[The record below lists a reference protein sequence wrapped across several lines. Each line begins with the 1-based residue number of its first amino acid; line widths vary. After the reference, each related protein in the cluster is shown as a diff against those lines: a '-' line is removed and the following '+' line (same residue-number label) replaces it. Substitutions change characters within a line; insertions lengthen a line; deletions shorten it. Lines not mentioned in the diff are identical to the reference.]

1 MNSISKRIFY
11 ISDDANW
18 VIKEIGQSLK
28 SALAAEPFFLTKND
42 YFKLFCIRHY
52 STRYAI
58 NRFFFRRPFTKV
70 IFTYFHGDDADIEIL
85 TAFKKNQN
93 NIDVIHTSCE
103 ITKQHLIRNGI
114 NEKKI
119 IIVPIGIDVNQ
130 FNVVSKQRKK
140 EIRLELEIPQDATVI
155 GSFQKDGNG
164 WGEGLEPK
172 LCKGPDLFCDTVEL
186 IHKEKPLFVLL
197 TGPSRGY
204 VKKRLEKANIP
215 FKHIYLEDYKKIT
228 DCFNALDLYLV
239 TARLEG
245 GPRAPMECM
254 ASGVPIISTKVGQTP
269 EVIDHGE
276 NGYLTDIGD
285 NEKMKDYAL
294 EVLNNSEL
302 QEKFIKS
309 GLEKVKRYDFGVIS
323 NEYIEKL
330 YKPLC

>member
-1 MNSISKRIFY
+1 M
-11 ISDDANW
+11 
-18 VIKEIGQSLK
+18 
-28 SALAAEPFFLTKND
+28 
-42 YFKLFCIRHY
+42 
-52 STRYAI
+52 
-58 NRFFFRRPFTKV
+58 
-70 IFTYFHGDDADIEIL
+70 
-85 TAFKKNQN
+85 
-93 NIDVIHTSCE
+93 
-103 ITKQHLIRNGI
+103 
-114 NEKKI
+114 
-119 IIVPIGIDVNQ
+119 
-130 FNVVSKQRKK
+130 
-140 EIRLELEIPQDATVI
+140 
-155 GSFQKDGNG
+155 
-164 WGEGLEPK
+164 
-172 LCKGPDLFCDTVEL
+172 EL